1 MAAVSRQAFER
12 LEDENR
18 GICQKLADTE
28 SELVRRENELK
39 AANTRKTELLNDLC
53 ELQRKIK
60 DLKAQLEKAENL
72 EMEAKVAARD
82 SQQTLVLLQ
91 NSVRDQSASSK
102 ACIATLQQEIRS
114 LKTKLAEKEEQY
126 DSVQAKLRQ
135 REDRL
140 HELEMDKSKMGR
152 EGSSKITNL
161 NDALAQ
167 SKHTNSQLADENS
180 ALKRNEQELVKKCE
194 LLEQRYN
201 ELSASNKSKPCQR
214 CVDRELHQTPARMRS
229 CTTPVKAVPEQSL
242 ADTLQ
247 IENAQLKQDLQCI
260 QVNFQLTCQKSTQFK
275 QELKEAQQALSDLKA
290 DLERALSQKEEAERK
305 LEEMRLALLNKS
317 ESDLGGKQR
326 SAQMQKEVSSLREQL
341 ESLEQQNRDLQS
353 KLKGEAS
360 HGAQAKDQLLR
371 LEARIKTLTDEK
383 QKVEGNLR
391 VAQNQL
397 IELNE
402 QLSLQL
408 TSSTS
413 QDRLQRQ
420 AAESIGAYEHKLLA
434 AKAAQE
440 NCQQELGSLQKVNG
454 DLRSELDSLTELK
467 KTQEARITALEA
479 SNQALNNARK
489 ERDPLFLQEIDQL
502 KCALAQLTDEKQAM
516 ETEQAKLTEACQKSE
531 LHIQE
536 LNKTNKRLQR
546 EANHNWELSK
556 KLQKELEK
564 YETNYLKSEEG
575 CQEKQQQLLKVSKE
589 AEDAKLELV
598 NAKKAKEMYE
608 MQVSKLIKRVEE
620 LEQADFELNA
630 KLGDV
635 QVEATSAKVTQ
646 SEAQRRLEEALKKYQ
661 TMEMTYFDNVAQ
673 VKRLEVATELM
684 EQENTTLLMQV
695 NSLSEMLATRNA
707 RIDELQAQI
716 TRYELESKDIVL
728 RVCELEEEHGR
739 CKELRERLQNEVSD
753 LKDSLTAARDCTRA
767 GESVISSAKLDMKQ
781 VQEYNTTLEAVNS
794 GLQQKIQNQ
803 YTQIEELM
811 SSNSVQEKK
820 LHDVEQLLKVK
831 ESLLK
836 DALEDAKFAAN
847 NAHDIQTSLRNRL
860 DTMESKLHDLQK
872 AFDEAERDKKDL
884 CDELLHVQSEM
895 KEERHTCQVIR
906 GEREALVDKYEC
918 TKAEIDALKE
928 KLLLSQQ
935 SVEDAKREL
944 VQEKQCLAEVER
956 EKCVYMTRVGQ
967 LEEQYEQLKDK
978 TLTLLDDSGENRA
991 PKRVKREV
999 EVNSKSSLK
1008 AKPTIPKSALKPIQN
1023 IK

>member
-1 MAAVSRQAFER
+1 MSP
-12 LEDENR
+12 N
-18 GICQKLADTE
+18 
-28 SELVRRENELK
+28 
-39 AANTRKTELLNDLC
+39 NDLVTIRILSYV
-53 ELQRKIK
+53 EPSTP
-60 DLKAQLEKAENL
+60 A
-72 EMEAKVAARD
+72 
-82 SQQTLVLLQ
+82 T
-91 NSVRDQSASSK
+91 SSPP
-102 ACIATLQQEIRS
+102 TSFPSPLPS
-114 LKTKLAEKEEQY
+114 LPLPSLPLPSPTNRLGEKEEQY
-126 DSVQAKLRQ
+126 DSVQVKLRQ

-161 NDALAQ
+161 TDALAQ
-167 SKHTNSQLADENS
+167 SKHANSQLAEENS
-180 ALKRNEQELVKKCE
+180 TLKRNEQELVKKCE

-201 ELSASNKSKPCQR
+201 ELSSSSSNNNGKSKPCQR

-275 QELKEAQQALSDLKA
+275 QELKEAQQALSDLQA
-290 DLERALSQKEEAERK
+290 DLERALSQKEEAEHK

-317 ESDLGGKQR
+317 EADLGSKQR
-326 SAQMQKEVSSLREQL
+326 SAQIQKEVSSLREQL
-341 ESLEQQNRDLQS
+341 DVLEQQNRDLQS

-371 LEARIKTLTDEK
+371 LEARIKALTNDK
-383 QKVEGNLR
+383 QKVEGDLQA
-391 VAQNQL
+391 AQNQL

-402 QLSLQL
+402 QLSLQQA
-408 TSSTS
+408 SSTS
-413 QDRLQRQ
+413 QGRLQRQ
-420 AAESIGAYEHKLLA
+420 AAESIDAYEHKLLA

-440 NCQQELGSLQKVNG
+440 NWQQELGSLQKVNE

-467 KTQEARITALEA
+467 KMHEARIIALEA
-479 SNQALNNARK
+479 SNQTLSNARK

-502 KCALAQLTDEKQAM
+502 KCILAQLTDEKQAM

-536 LNKTNKRLQR
+536 LNKTNKKLQR

-564 YETNYLKSEEG
+564 YESNYLKSEEG

-608 MQVSKLIKRVEE
+608 LQVSKLMKRVEE

-635 QVEATSAKVTQ
+635 QMEANSAKVAQ
-646 SEAQRRLEEALKKYQ
+646 SEAQRRLEEALSKYQ
-661 TMEMTYFDNVAQ
+661 TMETTYFENAAQ
-673 VKRLEVATELM
+673 AKRLEVATELM

-707 RIDELQAQI
+707 RIEELQAQI

-739 CKELRERLQNEVSD
+739 CKEMREQLQNELSD
-753 LKDSLTAARDCTRA
+753 LKDSLTVAQDCTRA
-767 GESVISSAKLDMKQ
+767 GESAVTSAKLDMKQ
-781 VQEYNTTLEAVNS
+781 VQDYNATLEAVNS
-794 GLQQKIQNQ
+794 DLQHKIQNQ
-803 YTQIEELM
+803 YTQIEELT
-811 SSNSVQEKK
+811 SSNNVQEKK

-847 NAHDIQTSLRNRL
+847 NAQDIQTSLRNKL

-884 CDELLHVQSEM
+884 CDELLHVQSEL
-895 KEERHTCQVIR
+895 KEERHSCQVIR
-906 GEREALVDKYEC
+906 REKEALGDKHEC
-918 TKAEIDALKE
+918 AKAEIGALKE
-928 KLLLSQQ
+928 KLLLLQQ
-935 SVEDAKREL
+935 GVEDAKREL
-944 VQEKQCLAEVER
+944 AQEKQCLAEVER
-956 EKCVYMTRVGQ
+956 DKCVYLTRIGQ

-999 EVNSKSSLK
+999 AVNSKSSLRVK
-1008 AKPTIPKSALKPIQN
+1008 PKSALKSIQN